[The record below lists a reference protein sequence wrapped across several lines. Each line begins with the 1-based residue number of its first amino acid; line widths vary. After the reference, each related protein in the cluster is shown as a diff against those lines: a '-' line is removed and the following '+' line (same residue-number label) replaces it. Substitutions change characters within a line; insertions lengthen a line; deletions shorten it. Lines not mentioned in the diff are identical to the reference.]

1 MKGHEGKMTGNECKI
16 KGNMKGNECK
26 MKDDERK

>member
-1 MKGHEGKMTGNECKI
+1 MKGHESKMTGNECKI